1 MEEDTVGACPALGC
15 GNEVDPDERVGAHA
29 GLRDGREQFAQYV
42 QSCVDCEAGKEG
54 GVLRGCA
61 LFQMRAL
68 WWRWC
73 GGGGARLRVIRRGS
87 RRNGL
92 ASFSRV
98 RRDEMHQAVAA
109 YGVRTCRMDWN

>member
-54 GVLRGCA
+54 GVLLYCEGVRYFKCA
-61 LFQMRAL
+61 LYGGDGVVVEAL
-68 WWRWC
+68 GC
-73 GGGGARLRVIRRGS
+73 G
-87 RRNGL
+87 
-92 ASFSRV
+92 
-98 RRDEMHQAVAA
+98 
-109 YGVRTCRMDWN
+109 